1 MEPPRTVTTVILMK
15 CGYVTI
21 RLFAKRLA
29 PSLLFANNRLVPAL
43 RHVLTRRA
51 LFGACCSRCV
61 SQYIDPPTSHWWR
74 ESAMPAQILITPVP
88 ELFVLFRGPSEA
100 GGSVDAECIHP
111 LEASRALCGVFRGV
125 LKYSTPTGSRG
136 WARVGLGVPA
146 AVFVVVIWP
155 VGRRPRVYTA
165 NTRTLST
172 AGSCLSTG
180 AVAEFPLRVH
190 HDMQHLVV

>member
-1 MEPPRTVTTVILMK
+1 MPGPDSQCNWR
-15 CGYVTI
+15 
-21 RLFAKRLA
+21 
-29 PSLLFANNRLVPAL
+29 NRRPYGRPYRRPGSVQSPES
-43 RHVLTRRA
+43 RRA
-51 LFGACCSRCV
+51 QV
-61 SQYIDPPTSHWWR
+61 
-74 ESAMPAQILITPVP
+74 
-88 ELFVLFRGPSEA
+88 RGTY
-100 GGSVDAECIHP
+100 C
-111 LEASRALCGVFRGV
+111 
-125 LKYSTPTGSRG
+125 STPTGSRG

-190 HDMQHLVV
+190 HAASGGVVVRRAAHLEVGALRRFFQFLFPGSFLSSLLLLHFLFDVLRVAADPIPARRKCGQSEEK